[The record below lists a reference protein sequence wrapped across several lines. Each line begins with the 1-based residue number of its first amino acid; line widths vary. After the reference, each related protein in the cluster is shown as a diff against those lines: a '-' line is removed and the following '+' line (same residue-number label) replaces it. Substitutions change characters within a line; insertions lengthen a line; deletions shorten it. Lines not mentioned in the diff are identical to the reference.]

1 MDAANIVIAAGTAAA
16 TSAAFTLAGEAKIIA
31 YPLVDDEYVILQ
43 EEFPDDTYRD
53 AVDKEGIGV
62 VLSSRQPSQI
72 IAGYGSYK
80 LYKSV
85 TAGNC
90 AVAVLT

>member
-1 MDAANIVIAAGTAAA
+1 MDVANIVITAGTAAA

-31 YPLVDDEYVILQ
+31 GPLVDDEYVILQ
-43 EEFPDDTYRD
+43 EEYPDGTYKD
-53 AVDKEGIGV
+53 AIDKAGIGV
-62 VLSSRQPSQI
+62 VLNSKQPSQL

-80 LYKSV
+80 LYKSI

-90 AVAVLT
+90 AAAVLT

>member
-1 MDAANIVIAAGTAAA
+1 MDVANIVITAGTAAA

-31 YPLVDDEYVILQ
+31 GPLADDEYVILK
-43 EEFPDDTYRD
+43 EEYPDGTYRD
-53 AVDKEGIGV
+53 AIDKGGIGV
-62 VLSSRQPSQI
+62 VLNSKQPSQI

-85 TAGNC
+85 TADNC
-90 AVAVLT
+90 AVAILT

>member
-1 MDAANIVIAAGTAAA
+1 MDAANIVITAGTAAA

-31 YPLVDDEYVILQ
+31 YPLVGDEYVILQ
-43 EEFPDDTYRD
+43 EEYPDGTYKD
-53 AVDKEGIGV
+53 AIDKAGIGV
-62 VLSSRQPSQI
+62 VLNSKQPSQL

-80 LYKSV
+80 LYKSA
-85 TAGNC
+85 TTDNC